1 MGTIQ
6 IDRTW
11 LIQGLTPYLIL
22 EKLTSQWKKWILL
35 HRRIKC
41 DRSAVTA
48 QDWFLCSQRRTY
60 VHQSSSRSVRQPSR
74 FSTFSQRKKHIGFS
88 RYEDSKKSGGLGAR
102 RLAEEAAQISLEFYQ
117 TANGA
122 QCAASPVPSEFLTK
136 TINFKDGPEGFGT
149 EESKDEEL
157 SPTERVDATKVS
169 GGKCHGMKWTQ
180 ETLEIV
186 KLRAISSTGEIIK
199 VNTVARSM

>member
-1 MGTIQ
+1 MWQVSCYCTKLIPMFAEKNPCSSELFKVSQATISIFRRFLRERNILDSQ
-6 IDRTW
+6 DTK
-11 LIQGLTPYLIL
+11 IQ
-22 EKLTSQWKKWILL
+22 
-35 HRRIKC
+35 
-41 DRSAVTA
+41 
-48 QDWFLCSQRRTY
+48 
-60 VHQSSSRSVRQPSR
+60 
-74 FSTFSQRKKHIGFS
+74 
-88 RYEDSKKSGGLGAR
+88 KKSGGLGAR
-102 RLAEEAAQISLEFYQ
+102 RLAEEAAQISLEFFQ

-122 QCAASPVPSEFLTK
+122 HCAASPVPSEFLTK